1 MTVQKWLLLVV
12 NGPLQ
17 AQLALTSGKYGILRF
32 PLVKLTIPVADDLT
46 FFFKIDAM
54 RCNICYQLTSCREPS
69 LGIAFVSA
77 PEMFCFLHS
86 GVQGWHF
93 VVHYLVS
100 SSKFRDVWGPSLIM
114 HLASPSRGRFWLK
127 FAKSSSSLGKRTI
140 RASCTRIKLHME
152 GFKLALCD
160 TLVARQIIAG
170 NSISLT

>member
-1 MTVQKWLLLVV
+1 MV
-12 NGPLQ
+12 
-17 AQLALTSGKYGILRF
+17 LTSTSCFYFGWKYGIIRF
-32 PLVKLTIPVADDLT
+32 PMEKLTIPADDDLT
-46 FFFKIDAM
+46 FGFKNDPMQCKICFQIIS
-54 RCNICYQLTSCREPS
+54 RCYFSFYIEI
-69 LGIAFVSA
+69 GSA